1 MPASASLAPV
11 MWQEPITPALLAGT
25 PFNCLVVDP
34 AAKPPQQAAVL
45 QARQA
50 GLEVVTL
57 DAAPAE
63 VLDACPWP
71 RVESGGQDGA
81 GAGPTG
87 LPWIESN
94 GWRVR
99 LARAKTPG
107 GNIWVRCG
115 KLPENTA
122 LPLSPE
128 SYALAVADA
137 AAHGGIWIVELD
149 GELRRRMAAGQPRA
163 VETWR
168 QLVTAAAFFARHEAW
183 AAMPPQGMLGVVSD
197 FAGGNEFLAGELLN
211 LLARRQVGYRVI
223 LSRQA
228 SLAATQGLSALLY
241 AAQSAPAGE
250 VLDLLI
256 SFARA
261 GGLVILPAAAVACI
275 PPGTDEPDAQA
286 GFQVRA
292 VGQGRFA
299 VARQNWDDPYTV
311 ARDVHVLMSRR
322 HDHLHLYNAS
332 SINSYS
338 TVAAGGDGV
347 VHLLNYSLRPP
358 ASPVTLAVR
367 RRYREARFWSL
378 GANAPTDV
386 KMLAEADWL
395 EMPLPPFSVYAAV
408 ELKA

>member
-1 MPASASLAPV
+1 MSVSACLAPV

-25 PFNCLVVDP
+25 PFNCLVMDP
-34 AAKPPQQAAVL
+34 AAKRPGQAAVRE
-45 QARQA
+45 ARQV
-50 GLEVVTL
+50 GLEVVAL

-63 VLDACPWP
+63 VLGDCSWP
-71 RVESGGQDGA
+71 RVATGGKDGA

-99 LARAKTPG
+99 LARAKTPDG
-107 GNIWVRCG
+107 DIWLRYG
-115 KLPENTA
+115 KLPEKTA

-137 AAHGGIWIVELD
+137 AAHGGIWVVELD
-149 GELRRRMAAGQPRA
+149 GELRRRMAAGEPPA

-168 QLVTAAAFFARHEAW
+168 RLAASAAFFARHKAW
-183 AAMPPQGMLGVVSD
+183 AAMPPQGMLGVISD
-197 FAGGNEFLAGELLN
+197 FAGANEFIAGELLN
-211 LLARRQVGYRVI
+211 LLARRQVGYRII
-223 LSRQA
+223 LSRLA

-250 VLDLLI
+250 VLGVLI

-261 GGLVILPAAAVACI
+261 GGLAILPAAAAASV
-275 PPGTDEPDAQA
+275 PPGPVEPDAQA
-286 GFQVRA
+286 GFQVRG
-292 VGQGRFA
+292 VGQGRLA
-299 VARQNWDDPYTV
+299 VARENWDDPYTL
-311 ARDVHVLMSRR
+311 ARDVHMLISRR
-322 HDHLHLYNAS
+322 HDHLHLYNAP

-338 TVAAGGDGV
+338 TVAAGGGAV

-367 RRYREARFWSL
+367 TRYRQARLWIL
-378 GANAPTDV
+378 GAGEPAALDAST
-386 KMLAEADWL
+386 EGDWL

-408 ELKA
+408 ELRA